1 MKKDYAQLSADDF
14 LEGQLLLID
23 KPLEWTSFDAVKKI
37 RYSIRKKFNLKKI
50 KVGHAGTLD
59 PLATGLL
66 IICTGRFT
74 KKITEL
80 TLEEKTY
87 SGTFT
92 IGATTASYDLESEI
106 ENETST
112 DHITPEDVAAA
123 AAELTGL
130 QEQVPPIFSAK
141 KVDGKRAY
149 EAARKG
155 ESIVLKA
162 NTVEVKTF
170 EVDCSALP
178 NVRFSIVCSKG
189 TYIRSIARDLGEK
202 LKTGGYLSELRR
214 DAIGLYKVDDA
225 IDPIVFQ
232 QLLEEEKG

>member
-1 MKKDYAQLSADDF
+1 MIQEYAHLTADDF
-14 LEGQLLLID
+14 LEGQLLLVD
-23 KPLEWTSFDAVKKI
+23 KPFGWTSFDAVKKI

-80 TLEEKTY
+80 TLEGKTY

-92 IGATTASYDLESEI
+92 IGATTASYDLESEV
-106 ENETST
+106 ENKTT
-112 DHITPEDVAAA
+112 IDHISTGDVEAAV
-123 AAELTGL
+123 AELKGV

-149 EAARKG
+149 ESARKG
-155 ESIVLKA
+155 EEIVLQA
-162 NTVEVKTF
+162 NKVEIKRF
-170 EVDCSALP
+170 EVDCRELP
-178 NVRFSIVCSKG
+178 LVHFKIVCSKG

-202 LKTGGYLSELRR
+202 LKTGAYLSELRR
-214 DAIGLYKVDDA
+214 DAIGNYSVDNA
-225 IDPIVFQ
+225 IDPMVFQ
-232 QLLEEEKG
+232 KILEGENG

>member
-1 MKKDYAQLSADDF
+1 MRLLKKDYANFTAEDF

-23 KPLEWTSFDAVKKI
+23 KPLEWTSFDVVKKI

-66 IICTGRFT
+66 VICTGRFT

-80 TLEEKTY
+80 TLEDKTY

-92 IGATTASYDLESEI
+92 LGGTTASYDLESAV
-106 ENETST
+106 ENVKPTN
-112 DHITPEDVAAA
+112 HITEKAVQKAVA
-123 AAELTGL
+123 EMTGK
-130 QEQVPPIFSAK
+130 QEQIPPIFSAK

-149 EAARKG
+149 ESARAGK
-155 ESIVLKA
+155 EVILKA
-162 NTVEVKTF
+162 NAVEIKLF
-170 EVDCSALP
+170 EVDCTALP
-178 NVRFSIVCSKG
+178 EIHFKIVCSKG

-202 LKTGGYLSELRR
+202 LETGAYLSTLKR
-214 DAIGLYKVDDA
+214 DAIGHYKLEDA
-225 IDPIVFQ
+225 IDPERFQ
-232 QLLEEEKG
+232 DELDG

>member
-1 MKKDYAQLSADDF
+1 MKKDYAQLSAEDF

-80 TLEEKTY
+80 TLEEKSY

-92 IGATTASYDLESEI
+92 IGATTASYDLESEV
-106 ENETST
+106 ENKTST
-112 DHITPEDVAAA
+112 DHITTQDVEAAV
-123 AAELTGL
+123 AELTGK

-149 EAARKG
+149 ESARKG
-155 ESIVLKA
+155 EEVILKA
-162 NTVEVKTF
+162 NTVEIKTF
-170 EVDCSALP
+170 DVDCSELP
-178 NVRFSIVCSKG
+178 LVRFSIICSKG

-202 LKTGGYLSELRR
+202 LKTGAYLSELRR
-214 DAIGLYKVDDA
+214 DAIGHFNLDNA
-225 IDPIVFQ
+225 IDPIAFQ
-232 QLLEEEKG
+232 ELLEGEKG